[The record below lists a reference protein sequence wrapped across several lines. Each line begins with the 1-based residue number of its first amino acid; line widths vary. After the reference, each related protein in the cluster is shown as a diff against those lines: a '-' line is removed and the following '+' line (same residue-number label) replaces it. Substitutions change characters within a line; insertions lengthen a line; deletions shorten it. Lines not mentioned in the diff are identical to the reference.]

1 MANEYKI
8 TKEEW
13 YKRMGVAPEEIDD
26 KLFELATDGTTEALC
41 TEGCIVEPDGHCPH
55 GCPSLLL
62 ELELI

>member
-26 KLFELATDGTTEALC
+26 KLAELCVDGTTEALC
-41 TEGCIVEPDGHCPH
+41 TEGCIVEPDGYCPH
-55 GCPSLLL
+55 GCPSLLV
-62 ELELI
+62 ELELV